1 MRRRLLMLAAA
12 TVAFVVVPCLPCPAA
27 PRPADTPSARPPAP
41 EFTLRDAN
49 GRTIALSAYLG
60 NVVVV
65 DVWATWCT
73 GCKIEI
79 PWFMAF
85 QQKYA
90 RKGLVTIGVAMDDDG
105 WKTVTP
111 YLERKPI
118 SYPIV
123 AGDEAFAGAFGV
135 TSMPMTLLIDRKGR
149 IADAHVGMVD
159 KSAWEHQL
167 QALLR
172 ER

>member
-1 MRRRLLMLAAA
+1 MRRRLLILAAA
-12 TVAFVVVPCLPCPAA
+12 AAFFAVPCLPCAAA
-27 PRPADTPSARPPAP
+27 PAPSDAPSTRAPAP
-41 EFTLRDAN
+41 EFTLRDAT
-49 GRTIALSAYLG
+49 GQPIALSAYRG
-60 NVVVV
+60 KVVVV

-85 QQKYA
+85 QKKYA
-90 RKGLVTIGVAMDDDG
+90 RRGLVTIGVAMDDEG
-105 WKTVTP
+105 WAKVTP
-111 YLERKPI
+111 YLQQKPI

-123 AGDEAFAGAFGV
+123 VGDAGFAGTYRV

-149 IADAHVGMVD
+149 IADAHVGMVT
-159 KSAWEHQL
+159 KSAWEQEL